1 LIRETRGFTPPVASR
16 AFAYTGIALYES
28 LVAGMP
34 EYQSLVGQLNEL
46 GELPQP
52 TGEYHWGMV
61 ANSTLMTITK
71 RMFPTAPAENF
82 VLIDRLYNEIAA
94 EFGNVD
100 VRSSAEFGASVAEAV
115 YQWSMTDGGH
125 EGYRKNYPKD
135 YALPIGDAFWIQT
148 IRTKGLPARAM
159 LPYWGNNRSFLS
171 DGELC
176 VLPAPLEYSEE
187 TTSLFY
193 REALEVYEAVNELT
207 AEQRE
212 IARFWADDP
221 VRTSTPPGHSISILS
236 QILESEGATLD
247 KAAEAYAR
255 LGIALAEAFISC
267 WQDKYRYN
275 LLRPVT
281 YIQAHIDPDWKPLLT
296 TPPFPEY
303 PSGHSVQ
310 AGAAAEVLTAL
321 FGESYGFIDAT
332 HPGYAPR
339 SFSSFD
345 DMAQEVAISR
355 LYGGIHFR
363 TAIEQGIEQG
373 MCIGMKVNALK
384 FKETH

>member
-1 LIRETRGFTPPVASR
+1 
-16 AFAYTGIALYES
+16 
-28 LVAGMP
+28 
-34 EYQSLVGQLNEL
+34 
-46 GELPQP
+46 
-52 TGEYHWGMV
+52 MV
-61 ANSTLMTITK
+61 ANSALMTITK

-82 VLIDRLYNEIAA
+82 ALIDRLYNEIAA

-100 VRSSAEFGASVAEAV
+100 IRSSAEYGAAVAEAV

-135 YALPIGDAFWIQT
+135 YALPIGDAFWVQT
-148 IRTKGLPARAM
+148 KRTKGLPARAM

-171 DGELC
+171 GGDPC
-176 VLPAPLEYSEE
+176 VLPAPLAYSED
-187 TTSLFY
+187 TTSPFY
-193 REALEVYEAVNELT
+193 LEAMEVYEAVNGLT

-267 WQDKYRYN
+267 WQDKYLYN

-281 YIQAHIDPDWKPLLT
+281 YIQAHIDGDWKPLLT

-310 AGAAAEVLTAL
+310 AGAAAEVLTGL
-321 FGESYGFIDAT
+321 FGESYGFIDST

-339 SFSSFD
+339 LFSSFD

-355 LYGGIHFR
+355 LFGGIHFR

-373 MCIGMKVNALK
+373 TCIGMKVNALK